1 MFGLPVLAMALFV
14 LIDAKLQRIS
24 LYKTDSV
31 RQVLKKV
38 GTDLQRVELVTKNF
52 ASALE
57 PLSNYL
63 DAQYYGEMS
72 IGTPPQKFKVIFDTG
87 SSNLWVPSKK
97 CSISNVACLLHNK
110 YDSTKSSTYKLNG
123 TEFAI
128 QYGTGSLTGFLA
140 TDIVNVAGLNVRNQT
155 FAEAIDE
162 PGFTFVAAKFDGILG
177 MGYPSISVDGVMP
190 VFYNM
195 IKQGLVSPA
204 IFSFYLNR
212 DPLAKMGGELIFGGS
227 DPDYYIGSFTYVPV
241 TRKAYWQ
248 FKMEQV
254 KIKNKDK
261 KDKILCVGGCQ
272 AIADTGTSLIIGPIV
287 DITIINR
294 YIGAIDGVVDCNQIS
309 TLPTISFILGGKA
322 FDLTGKDYILQIKQD
337 GIMSCSSGF
346 QGSDMTLNGL
356 QWILGDV
363 FIGSYYTEFDV
374 DNNRVGFAVAK

>member
-212 DPLAKMGGELIFGGS
+212 
-227 DPDYYIGSFTYVPV
+227 
-241 TRKAYWQ
+241 
-248 FKMEQV
+248 V